1 MTLTNVALSLIG
13 IAILVLLP
21 CGCVLTRSSHKQPP
35 KPAAH
40 QADAWR
46 RRREARTLAHLHA
59 RIAIFEGLIADETNR
74 DAGGTLGTARPLG
87 QIIRSVLDGHW
98 LASA

>member
-1 MTLTNVALSLIG
+1 MTFTNVALSLVG

-40 QADAWR
+40 
-46 RRREARTLAHLHA
+46 
-59 RIAIFEGLIADETNR
+59 
-74 DAGGTLGTARPLG
+74 
-87 QIIRSVLDGHW
+87 
-98 LASA
+98 